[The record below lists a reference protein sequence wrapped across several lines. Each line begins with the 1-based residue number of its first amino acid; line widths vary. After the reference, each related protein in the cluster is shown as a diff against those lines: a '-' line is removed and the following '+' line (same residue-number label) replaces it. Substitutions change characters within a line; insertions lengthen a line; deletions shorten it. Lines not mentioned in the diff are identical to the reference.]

1 MNNLNIINLIESNP
15 ITKLSNTYNNKLLNK
30 IKESFTDK
38 QQQLFI
44 SSFYCYL
51 NYNQTAD
58 FVIDLDNVWQWLDFS
73 QKKRAKELLQKHFTI
88 DIDYKISLCKLQEH
102 GLHGGHNKE
111 TIMLN
116 IKTFKLFCIKA
127 ATKKANEIHEYFIKL
142 EELLYIVIQEESNEL
157 KMQLDKKN
165 IEIQMNKQ
173 DFSVKIQQEKEK
185 MLLREFGLIGAIVYI
200 IKVKSYQTGEYVIKI
215 GESRKG
221 ITSRYNEHKSSYD
234 EILLLDC
241 FMCKRSKDFENF
253 LHNHD
258 KIKFNRVSDLQGHE
272 NERELFL
279 IGKNLSYK
287 TLLDIINMN
296 IKQYN
301 EFNFEKIY
309 QEIELIKQLII
320 SPVQDNNYDNNYNSL
335 QELIKINKLLLNKI
349 ENLEKSNKE
358 ILEKLNSN
366 QTKTTTGFNEP
377 LLTIGSRLQQ
387 INPETMQ
394 LVKVFETVSE
404 CLKINSNYKRPSL
417 DKAVRENTIYQGFRW
432 LYVDRELDPNTIY
445 SIIPTKQT
453 KIQHNDYIVKLNQ
466 EKTEILNIYLDRKSA
481 SISNGYKSDSSL
493 DEPVKSGSLYK
504 SFYYILYND
513 CSYELK
519 NKFIEKNGE
528 HSGFS
533 KENQESTLNKK
544 SKDFLFG
551 EPILYKDG
559 IGQYD
564 SDNKLIREFTC
575 KNNCCKSLGI
585 SDKSL
590 SKALEKNI
598 MYNNYY
604 YKHLGSKLQIYNVE
618 TINPNIETTTMKPIM
633 PTNFSICHINGKDHI
648 QFSKRINNKLYS
660 YKAVI
665 KSYDLPT
672 ELNNF
677 VNYIKTKYKLNL
689 ADQKIIELNNW
700 KTTNKI

>member
-1 MNNLNIINLIESNP
+1 MQSLNIINLIEKNP
-15 ITKLSNTYNNKLLNK
+15 ITKLSNTFNNKLLKK
-30 IKESFTDK
+30 IKDNFTET

-51 NYNQTAD
+51 NYNQTTD
-58 FVIDLDNVWQWLDFS
+58 FVIDLDNIWVWLGFQ
-73 QKKRAKELLQKHFTI
+73 QKYHAKVSLEKHFI
-88 DIDYKISLCKLQEH
+88 VDIDYKILLPNLREQK
-102 GLHGGHNKE
+102 LHGGHNKE

-127 ATKKANEIHEYFIKL
+127 STKKANEIHEYFIKL
-142 EELLYIVIQEESNEL
+142 EELLQDVIQEESNEL
-157 KMQLDKKN
+157 KLQLEKKN
-165 IEIQMNKQ
+165 VEIEINKQ
-173 DFSVKIQQEKEK
+173 EFSIKVQQEKEK
-185 MLLREFGLIGAIVYI
+185 MLLREFGSIGAIVYI
-200 IKVKSYQTGEYVIKI
+200 VKVKSYQTGEYVIKI

-221 ITSRYNEHKSSYD
+221 ITARYNEHKSSYD

-253 LHNHD
+253 LHGHD
-258 KIKFNRVSDLQGHE
+258 KIRLNRVSDLKGHE

-301 EFNFEKIY
+301 EFDIEKLY
-309 QEIELIKQLII
+309 QEIESIKQLII
-320 SPVQDNNYDNNYNSL
+320 SPIQDQDNNYNTL
-335 QELIKINKLLLNKI
+335 QELVQINKLLLNKV

-377 LLTIGSRLQQ
+377 LPTIGARLQQ

-417 DKAVRENTIYQGFRW
+417 DKAVRENTIYHGFRW

-445 SIIPTKQT
+445 SIVPTKQT
-453 KIQHNDYIVKLNQ
+453 KIQHNDFIVKLNQ
-466 EKTEILNIYLDRKSA
+466 EKTEILNIYLDRKTA
-481 SISNGYKSDSSL
+481 SIANSYKSDSSL

-504 SFYYILYND
+504 GFYYILYND
-513 CSYELK
+513 CPDELK
-519 NKFIEKNGE
+519 NKFIEKN
-528 HSGFS
+528 
-533 KENQESTLNKK
+533 
-544 SKDFLFG
+544 G

-564 SDNKLIREFTC
+564 SNGKLIREFIC

-590 SKALEKNI
+590 RKALEKNI

-618 TINPNIETTTMKPIM
+618 LTNIETLNNKPEM
-633 PTNFSICHINGKDHI
+633 PKNFSICQVSGKDYI
-648 QFSKRINNKLYS
+648 QFSKRINSKLYS
-660 YKAVI
+660 YKSVI
-665 KSYDLPT
+665 KSHDLQK
-672 ELNNF
+672 ELDLF
-677 VNYIKTKYKLNL
+677 VNYIKKEYNLNL
-689 ADQKIIELNNW
+689 VDQKVIKLNNW
-700 KTTNKI
+700 KTVNKIK

>member
-1 MNNLNIINLIESNP
+1 MQSLNIINLIEKNP
-15 ITKLSNTYNNKLLNK
+15 ITKLSNTYNNKLLKK
-30 IKESFTDK
+30 IKDNFTET

-51 NYNQTAD
+51 NYNQNTD
-58 FVIDLDNVWQWLDFS
+58 FVIDLDNIWQWLGFS
-73 QKKRAKELLQKHFTI
+73 QKARASELLEKQFII
-88 DIDYKISLCKLQEH
+88 DTDYKIVSQEQKD
-102 GLHGGHNKE
+102 GRGGHNKK

-142 EELLYIVIQEESNEL
+142 EELLQDVIQEESNEL
-157 KMQLDKKN
+157 KLQLEKKN
-165 IEIQMNKQ
+165 VEIEINKQ
-173 DFSVKIQQEKEK
+173 EFSIKVQQEKEK
-185 MLLREFGLIGAIVYI
+185 MLLREFGSIGAIVYI
-200 IKVKSYQTGEYVIKI
+200 VKVKSYQTGEYVIKI

-221 ITSRYNEHKSSYD
+221 ITARYNEHKSSYD

-253 LHNHD
+253 LHGHD
-258 KIKFNRVSDLQGHE
+258 KIRLNRVSDLKGHE

-301 EFNFEKIY
+301 EFDIEKLY
-309 QEIELIKQLII
+309 QEIESIKQLII
-320 SPVQDNNYDNNYNSL
+320 SPIQDQDNNYDSL
-335 QELIKINKLLLNKI
+335 QELVQINKLILNKV

-377 LLTIGSRLQQ
+377 LPTIGARLQQ

-417 DKAVRENTIYQGFRW
+417 DKAVRENTIYHGFRW

-445 SIIPTKQT
+445 SIVPTKQT
-453 KIQHNDYIVKLNQ
+453 KIQHNDFIVKLNQ
-466 EKTEILNIYLDRKSA
+466 EKTEILNIYLDRKTA
-481 SISNGYKSDSSL
+481 SIANSYKSDSSL

-504 SFYYILYND
+504 GFYYILYND
-513 CSYELK
+513 CPDELK
-519 NKFIEKNGE
+519 NKFIEEK
-528 HSGFS
+528 
-533 KENQESTLNKK
+533 
-544 SKDFLFG
+544 G

-564 SDNKLIREFTC
+564 SNGKLIREFIC

-590 SKALEKNI
+590 RKALEKNI

-604 YKHLGSKLQIYNVE
+604 YKHLGSKLQIYNIE
-618 TINPNIETTTMKPIM
+618 PTNIETQNTKPEM
-633 PTNFSICHINGKDHI
+633 PKNFSICHITGKDHI

-660 YKAVI
+660 YKKVI
-665 KSYDLPT
+665 KSYDLQK
-672 ELNNF
+672 ELDLF
-677 VNYIKTKYKLNL
+677 VNHIKKEYNLNL
-689 ADQKIIELNNW
+689 PDQKIVKLNNW
-700 KTTNKI
+700 KTVNKIK

>member
-1 MNNLNIINLIESNP
+1 MQSLNIINLIEKNP
-15 ITKLSNTYNNKLLNK
+15 ITKLSNTYNNKLLKK
-30 IKESFTDK
+30 IKDNFTES

-51 NYNQTAD
+51 NYNQTSD
-58 FVIDLDNVWQWLDFS
+58 FVIDLDNIWHWLGFNQKYNAKFS
-73 QKKRAKELLQKHFTI
+73 LEKNFI
-88 DIDYKISLCKLQEH
+88 INNDYKVITQDHKND
-102 GLHGGHNKE
+102 GRGGHNKE

-127 ATKKANEIHEYFIKL
+127 ATKKANEIHQYFIKL
-142 EELLYIVIQEESNEL
+142 EELLQDVIHEESNEL
-157 KMQLDKKN
+157 KLQLDQIKLDYTNKSNN
-165 IEIQMNKQ
+165 INAI
-173 DFSVKIQQEKEK
+173 EKEK

-200 IKVKSYQTGEYVIKI
+200 VKVKSYQTGEYVIKI

-258 KIKFNRVSDLQGHE
+258 KIKFSRVSDLKGHE

-301 EFNFEKIY
+301 EFDIEKLY
-309 QEIELIKQLII
+309 QEIESIKQLITL
-320 SPVQDNNYDNNYNSL
+320 PVLNNNDNSLL
-335 QELIKINKLLLNKI
+335 QELVSINKLLLNKVDNL
-349 ENLEKSNKE
+349 EKSNQNLEKSNKE

-377 LLTIGSRLQQ
+377 LPTIGARLQQ

-417 DKAVRENTIYQGFRW
+417 DKAVRENTIYHGFRW
-432 LYVDRELDPNTIY
+432 LYVDRELEPNTIY

-481 SISNGYKSDSSL
+481 CISNSYKSDSSL

-504 SFYYILYND
+504 GFYYILYND
-513 CSYELK
+513 CSDELK

-528 HSGFS
+528 
-533 KENQESTLNKK
+533 
-544 SKDFLFG
+544 
-551 EPILYKDG
+551 PILYKDG
-559 IGQYD
+559 ICQYD
-564 SDNKLIREFTC
+564 SDGKLIREFIC

-590 SKALEKNI
+590 RKALEKNI

-604 YKHLGSKLQIYNVE
+604 YKHLGSKLQIYNIEPTNIE
-618 TINPNIETTTMKPIM
+618 TINTKPEM
-633 PTNFSICHINGKDHI
+633 PKNFSICHITGKDHI
-648 QFSKRINNKLYS
+648 QFSKKINNKLYS
-660 YKAVI
+660 YKKVI
-665 KSYDLPT
+665 KSYDLQK
-672 ELNNF
+672 ELDIF
-677 VNYIKTKYKLNL
+677 VNYIKKEYNLNL
-689 ADQKIIELNNW
+689 PDQKVVKLNNW
-700 KTTNKI
+700 KTVNKIK

>member
-1 MNNLNIINLIESNP
+1 MQSLNIINLIEKNP
-15 ITKLSNTYNNKLLNK
+15 ITKLTNTFNNKLLIK
-30 IKESFTDK
+30 IKDNFTET

-51 NYNQTAD
+51 NYNQTTD
-58 FVIDLDNVWQWLDFS
+58 FVIDLDNIWKWLGFS
-73 QKKRAKELLQKHFTI
+73 QKVNAKVSLEKHFI
-88 DIDYKISLCKLQEH
+88 VDIDYKILLMNLQEQVP
-102 GLHGGHNKE
+102 HGGHNKE

-142 EELLYIVIQEESNEL
+142 EELLQDVIQEESNEL

-165 IEIQMNKQ
+165 IEIQINKK
-173 DFSVKIQQEKEK
+173 DFSVKVQQEREK
-185 MLLREFGLIGAIVYI
+185 MLLREFGSIGAIVYI

-241 FMCKRSKDFENF
+241 FICKRSKDFENF

-258 KIKFNRVSDLQGHE
+258 KIKFNRVSDLKGHE

-296 IKQYN
+296 IKHYN
-301 EFNFEKIY
+301 EFDFEKIY
-309 QEIELIKQLII
+309 QEIESIKQLII

-366 QTKTTTGFNEP
+366 QIKTTTGFNEP
-377 LLTIGSRLQQ
+377 LPIIGSRLQQ

-417 DKAVRENTIYQGFRW
+417 DKAVRENTIYHGFRW

-453 KIQHNDYIVKLNQ
+453 KIQHIDFIVKLNQ
-466 EKTEILNIYLDRKSA
+466 EKTEILNIYLDCKSA
-481 SISNGYKSDSSL
+481 SIANSYKSDSSL

-504 SFYYILYND
+504 GFYYILYND
-513 CSYELK
+513 CSAKLK
-519 NKFIEKNGE
+519 NKFVEKN
-528 HSGFS
+528 
-533 KENQESTLNKK
+533 
-544 SKDFLFG
+544 G

-559 IGQYD
+559 IGQYN
-564 SDNKLIREFTC
+564 SDNKLIGEFTC

-585 SDKSL
+585 SDKTL
-590 SKALEKNI
+590 RKALEKNI

-604 YKHLGSKLQIYNVE
+604 YKHLGSKLQIYNIE
-618 TINPNIETTTMKPIM
+618 PTNIEPTNMKPEM
-633 PTNFSICHINGKDHI
+633 PKNFSICHVNGKDYI
-648 QFSKRINNKLYS
+648 QFSKKINNKLYS

-677 VNYIKTKYKLNL
+677 VNYIKKEYNLNL
-689 ADQKIIELNNW
+689 ADQKIVKLNDW
-700 KTTNKI
+700 KTTNQIL

>member
-1 MNNLNIINLIESNP
+1 MNTLNIVNLIEKNP
-15 ITKLSNTYNNKLLNK
+15 ITKLTNTYNNKLLIK
-30 IKESFTDK
+30 IKENFTDS

-51 NYNQTAD
+51 NYNQTTD
-58 FVIDLDNVWQWLDFS
+58 FVIDLDNIWQWLGFS
-73 QKKRAKELLQKHFTI
+73 QKVIAKRALENYFTV
-88 DIDYKISLCKLQEH
+88 DIDYKNLLPNLREQK
-102 GLHGGHNKE
+102 LHGGHNKE

-142 EELLYIVIQEESNEL
+142 EELLQDVIQEESNEL

-165 IEIQMNKQ
+165 IEIQNNKQ
-173 DFSVKIQQEKEK
+173 DFSIKVHQEKEK
-185 MLLREFGLIGAIVYI
+185 ILLREFGSIGAIVYI
-200 IKVKSYQTGEYVIKI
+200 VKVKSYQTGEYVIKI

-258 KIKFNRVSDLQGHE
+258 KIKFSRVSDLKGHE

-301 EFNFEKIY
+301 EFDIEKLY

-320 SPVQDNNYDNNYNSL
+320 SPIQDNNYDNNYDSL
-335 QELIKINKLLLNKI
+335 QELIKINKLLLNKV

-377 LLTIGSRLQQ
+377 LPTIGARLQQ

-417 DKAVRENTIYQGFRW
+417 DKAVRENTIYHGFRW

-445 SIIPTKQT
+445 SIVPTKKT
-453 KIQHNDYIVKLNQ
+453 KIQHNDFIVKLNQ

-481 SISNGYKSDSSL
+481 SILNSYKSDSSL

-504 SFYYILYND
+504 GFYYILYND
-513 CSYELK
+513 CSDELK
-519 NKFIEKNGE
+519 NKFIEKNG
-528 HSGFS
+528 
-533 KENQESTLNKK
+533 
-544 SKDFLFG
+544 D
-551 EPILYKDG
+551 PILYKDG

-564 SDNKLIREFTC
+564 SDGKLIREFIC

-590 SKALEKNI
+590 RKALEKNI

-604 YKHLGSKLQIYNVE
+604 YKHLGSKLQIYNIE
-618 TINPNIETTTMKPIM
+618 PTNIQTINTKPEM
-633 PTNFSICHINGKDHI
+633 PKNFSICHITGKDHI
-648 QFSKRINNKLYS
+648 QFSKKINNKLYS
-660 YKAVI
+660 YKKVI
-665 KSYDLPT
+665 KSYDLQK
-672 ELNNF
+672 ELDIF
-677 VNYIKTKYKLNL
+677 VNYIKKEYNLNL
-689 ADQKIIELNNW
+689 PDQKVVKLNNW
-700 KTTNKI
+700 KTVNKIK

>member
-1 MNNLNIINLIESNP
+1 MQSLNIINLIEKNP
-15 ITKLSNTYNNKLLNK
+15 ITKLSNTYNNKLLKK
-30 IKESFTDK
+30 IKDNFTES

-51 NYNQTAD
+51 NYNQTSD
-58 FVIDLDNVWQWLDFS
+58 FVIDLDNIWHWLGFNQKYNAKFS
-73 QKKRAKELLQKHFTI
+73 LEKNFI
-88 DIDYKISLCKLQEH
+88 INNDYKVITQDHKND
-102 GLHGGHNKE
+102 GRGGHNKE

-142 EELLYIVIQEESNEL
+142 EELLQDVIQEESKEL
-157 KMQLDKKN
+157 KLQLDQIKLDYTNKSNN
-165 IEIQMNKQ
+165 INAIER
-173 DFSVKIQQEKEK
+173 EK
-185 MLLREFGLIGAIVYI
+185 MLLREFGSIGAIVYI
-200 IKVKSYQTGEYVIKI
+200 VKVKSYQTGEYVIKI

-221 ITSRYNEHKSSYD
+221 ITSRYNEHKSNYD

-258 KIKFNRVSDLQGHE
+258 KIKFSRVSDLLNHE

-301 EFNFEKIY
+301 EFDIEKLY
-309 QEIELIKQLII
+309 QEIESIKQLII
-320 SPVQDNNYDNNYNSL
+320 SPIQDTNYDNNYNSL
-335 QELIKINKLLLNKI
+335 QELIKINKLLLNKVK
-349 ENLEKSNKE
+349 NLEKSNKV

-366 QTKTTTGFNEP
+366 QTKTITGFNEP
-377 LLTIGSRLQQ
+377 LPTIGARLQQ

-417 DKAVRENTIYQGFRW
+417 DKAVRENSIYHGFRW

-445 SIIPTKQT
+445 SIVPTKQT
-453 KIQHNDYIVKLNQ
+453 KIQYNDFIIKINQ

-504 SFYYILYND
+504 GFYYILYND
-513 CSYELK
+513 CSDELK
-519 NKFIEKNGE
+519 NKFIEKNGI
-528 HSGFS
+528 
-533 KENQESTLNKK
+533 
-544 SKDFLFG
+544 
-551 EPILYKDG
+551 PILYKDG

-564 SDNKLIREFTC
+564 SNNKLIREFIC

-590 SKALEKNI
+590 RKALEKNI

-604 YKHLGSKLQIYNVE
+604 YKHLGSKLQIYNIE
-618 TINPNIETTTMKPIM
+618 PTNIETQNTKPEM
-633 PTNFSICHINGKDHI
+633 PKNFSICHVSGKDHI

-660 YKAVI
+660 YKKVI
-665 KSYDLPT
+665 KSYDLQK
-672 ELNNF
+672 ELDIF
-677 VNYIKTKYKLNL
+677 VNYIKKEYNLNL
-689 ADQKIIELNNW
+689 PDQKVVKLNNW
-700 KTTNKI
+700 KTVNKIK

>member
-1 MNNLNIINLIESNP
+1 MNNLNIVNLIEKNP
-15 ITKLSNTYNNKLLNK
+15 ITKLTNTYNNKLLIK
-30 IKESFTDK
+30 IKENFTES

-51 NYNQTAD
+51 NYNQTTD
-58 FVIDLDNVWQWLDFS
+58 FIINLDDIWQWLGFQ
-73 QKKRAKELLQKHFTI
+73 QKYHAKVSLEKHFMI
-88 DIDYKISLCKLQEH
+88 DIDYKNLTPQVREQKS
-102 GLHGGHNKE
+102 HGGHNKE

-142 EELLYIVIQEESNEL
+142 EELLQNVIQEESNEL
-157 KMQLDKKN
+157 KLQLDQIKLDYNNKSNN
-165 IEIQMNKQ
+165 INATERE
-173 DFSVKIQQEKEK
+173 KI
-185 MLLREFGLIGAIVYI
+185 LLREFGSIGAIVYI
-200 IKVKSYQTGEYVIKI
+200 IKVKSYKNGEYVIKI

-221 ITSRYNEHKSSYD
+221 ITARYNEHKSSYD

-253 LHNHD
+253 LHGHD

-287 TLLDIINMN
+287 TLLDIININ

-301 EFNFEKIY
+301 EFDFEKIY
-309 QEIELIKQLII
+309 QEIESIKQLII

-335 QELIKINKLLLNKI
+335 QELIKINKLLLNKV

-377 LLTIGSRLQQ
+377 LPTIGSRLQQ

-417 DKAVRENTIYQGFRW
+417 DKAVRENTIYHGFRW
-432 LYVDRELDPNTIY
+432 LYVDRELDSNTIY
-445 SIIPTKQT
+445 SITPTKQT
-453 KIQHNDYIVKLNQ
+453 KIQNNDFIVKLNQ
-466 EKTEILNIYLDRKSA
+466 GKTVIMNIYIDRKSA
-481 SISNGYKSDSSL
+481 SSANGYKSDSSL
-493 DEPVKSGSLYK
+493 DESVKSGLLTK
-504 SFYYILYND
+504 GHYYILYND
-513 CSYELK
+513 CSDELK
-519 NKFIEKNGE
+519 NKFIEQN
-528 HSGFS
+528 
-533 KENQESTLNKK
+533 
-544 SKDFLFG
+544 G

-564 SDNKLIREFTC
+564 SNNKLIREFTC
-575 KNNCCKSLGI
+575 KNNCCKSVGI

-590 SKALEKNI
+590 RKALEKNI
-598 MYNNYY
+598 MYNNHY
-604 YKHLGSKLQIYNVE
+604 YKHLGAKLQIFNVE
-618 TINPNIETTTMKPIM
+618 PVNSNVEITNMKPIM
-633 PTNFSICHINGKDHI
+633 PTNFSICHVGGKDHI

-660 YKAVI
+660 YKTVI
-665 KSYDLPT
+665 KSHDLQV

-677 VNYIKTKYKLNL
+677 VNYIKKEYKLNL
-689 ADQKIIELNNW
+689 ADQKVVDLNNW
-700 KTTNKI
+700 KTTNKIK

>member
-1 MNNLNIINLIESNP
+1 MQSLNIINLIEKNP
-15 ITKLSNTYNNKLLNK
+15 ITKLSNTYNNKLLKK
-30 IKESFTDK
+30 IKDNFTET

-51 NYNQTAD
+51 NYNQNTD
-58 FVIDLDNVWQWLDFS
+58 FVIDLDNIWQWLGFS
-73 QKKRAKELLQKHFTI
+73 QKARASELLEKQFII
-88 DIDYKISLCKLQEH
+88 DTDYKIVSQEQKD
-102 GLHGGHNKE
+102 GRGGHNKK

-142 EELLYIVIQEESNEL
+142 EELLQDVIQQESNEL

-165 IEIQMNKQ
+165 IEIQTNKQ
-173 DFSVKIQQEKEK
+173 DFSIKVQQEKEK
-185 MLLREFGLIGAIVYI
+185 ILLREFGSIGAIVYI
-200 IKVKSYQTGEYVIKI
+200 VKVKSYQTGEYVIKI

-258 KIKFNRVSDLQGHE
+258 KIKFSRVSDLKGHE

-279 IGKNLSYK
+279 IGKKLSYK
-287 TLLDIINMN
+287 TLLDVINMN
-296 IKQYN
+296 IKLYN
-301 EFNFEKIY
+301 EFDIEKLY
-309 QEIELIKQLII
+309 QEIKSIKQLII
-320 SPVQDNNYDNNYNSL
+320 SPIQDNNYDNNYDSL
-335 QELIKINKLLLNKI
+335 RELVQINKLLLNKV

-366 QTKTTTGFNEP
+366 QTKTTSGFNEP
-377 LLTIGSRLQQ
+377 LPTIGARLQQ

-417 DKAVRENTIYQGFRW
+417 DKAVRENTIYHGFRW

-445 SIIPTKQT
+445 SIVPTKKT
-453 KIQHNDYIVKLNQ
+453 KIQHNDFIVKLNQ

-481 SISNGYKSDSSL
+481 SILNSYKSDSSL

-504 SFYYILYND
+504 GFYYILYND
-513 CSYELK
+513 CSDELK
-519 NKFIEKNGE
+519 NKFIEKN
-528 HSGFS
+528 
-533 KENQESTLNKK
+533 
-544 SKDFLFG
+544 G

-564 SDNKLIREFTC
+564 SDGKLIREFIC

-590 SKALEKNI
+590 RKALEKNI

-604 YKHLGSKLQIYNVE
+604 YKHLGSKLQIYNIETTNIE
-618 TINPNIETTTMKPIM
+618 TINTKPEM
-633 PTNFSICHINGKDHI
+633 PKNFSICHITGKDYI

-660 YKAVI
+660 YKSVI
-665 KSYDLPT
+665 KSYDLQK
-672 ELNNF
+672 ELDIF
-677 VNYIKTKYKLNL
+677 VNYIKKEYNLNL
-689 ADQKIIELNNW
+689 PDQKVVKLNNW
-700 KTTNKI
+700 KTVNKIK